1 MSKWMIQWVWLSNMC
16 RFEGGTGVVS
26 WLITR
31 PDWLPSILSIL
42 TVELRWGKSGLNDLC
57 WRRTMQ
63 RWKAQTERISKIY
76 GCAGYGRKMD
86 ELWRMGSSTHQFHRC
101 IGIQYWYSTYM
112 STGIY
117 VYKYTSIGIPY
128 QNARAVSN
136 QSGPHIVSVNAFQ
149 TPPWWPHHPAAA
161 IGAKFTGRLTIQRKF
176 GTNRLQ
182 IAKISPVQIWV
193 ITPNHLYS
201 NSHWSHLL

>member
-1 MSKWMIQWVWLSNMC
+1 MTC
-16 RFEGGTGVVS
+16 
-26 WLITR
+26 
-31 PDWLPSILSIL
+31 PDWLPSILSVL

-86 ELWRMGSSTHQFHRC
+86 ELWRMGSSRHQFHRC

-117 VYKYTSIGIPY
+117 VYKYTSTGIQY
-128 QNARAVSN
+128 QNGCGWVINYIKTRARWS
-136 QSGPHIVSVNAFQ
+136 SVRPRLLTSPSCDMNWGKVQGSTDNPAKTRCESAANHRDSAITNLGNHLQ
-149 TPPWWPHHPAAA
+149 YITCSPPAARRVLLIHYPRSRA
-161 IGAKFTGRLTIQRKF
+161 IL
-176 GTNRLQ
+176 
-182 IAKISPVQIWV
+182 
-193 ITPNHLYS
+193 
-201 NSHWSHLL
+201 